1 MIDPGLDKL
10 TPLIGNL
17 EGHGSRVW
25 RCSDQRPWRPTVDR
39 SDHPNMAALLAY
51 LAGAIVAVW
60 GVAHAV
66 PTRQVLAAFTPIT
79 TDNRRIVVQE
89 WLAEA
94 FTMWG
99 IAAMVIVVT
108 AIGGTDAGAR
118 VWVYRV
124 AAGLLIALG
133 TLTGLTGARTPVIWF
148 KICPVLMACSAVLLL
163 AASLL

>member
-1 MIDPGLDKL
+1 
-10 TPLIGNL
+10 
-17 EGHGSRVW
+17 V
-25 RCSDQRPWRPTVDR
+25 V
-39 SDHPNMAALLAY
+39 ALLAY
-51 LAGAIVAVW
+51 FAGAIVALW

-66 PTRQVLAAFTPIT
+66 PTRQVLAGFEPVT

-108 AIGGTDAGAR
+108 VVGTDAGTR

-124 AAGLLIALG
+124 AAVLLIALA
-133 TLTGLTGARTPVIWF
+133 TLTALTGARTPVVWF
-148 KICPVLMACSAVLLL
+148 KICPVLLASSAVLLL
-163 AASLL
+163 AASWL